1 MTTTNYIKE
10 HNNLHDEIFNAIEDM
25 VSEAIFSTFS
35 LHKSLVPECVVMAF
49 NVQTRTYEEHIV
61 DTISIKRGDVTLQ
74 TNKTKS
80 LLLEDCDVLS
90 LAKLHDT
97 MAMQLAELE
106 KNFLENDEKLNAEPT
121 HSKRMFIVPNEY
133 LTDDIEDNDFI
144 SLAWHKG
151 LVLTPDEYAK
161 AHNNYGLG
169 VCVPEHS
176 TIKIFDFEDTIVE
189 YCPHCGNEVVLD
201 SRFELQTCPICKNKI
216 APCNLCTECVKHCP
230 LKRQEKG
237 KE

>member
-49 NVQTRTYEEHIV
+49 NVQTRTYEGHIV

-97 MAMQLAELE
+97 MVMQLAELE
-106 KNFLENDEKLNAEPT
+106 KNFLENSDKLDTEPSY
-121 HSKRMFIVPNEY
+121 SKRMFIVPNEY
-133 LTDDIEDNDFI
+133 LNDDIEDEKFMT
-144 SLAWHKG
+144 LAFHKG
-151 LVLTPDEYAK
+151 MVLTPEEYAK

-169 VCVPEHS
+169 VCVPEFS
-176 TIKIFDFEDTIVE
+176 TIKIFDFVDTIVE
-189 YCPHCGNEVVLD
+189 YCPHCGKEVVLD

-216 APCNLCTECVKHCP
+216 APCNLCTECVKKCP